1 MRIALLL
8 LFSLVLAVSS
18 LSRDKDNEGSSW
30 QARLVRKRLFRTNLA
45 KLVSV
50 RRQEEW
56 DSWKMANNKSYD
68 VAEDQVR
75 KSIFEMNKKKID
87 AHNWRASRGKSSF
100 TMKMNHFG
108 DRLDYNN
115 ILNGY
120 RMDLLKKSRAN
131 LTRATFVAPEH
142 LCLPESNDWRTKGAV
157 TEIKNQGQCG
167 SCWAFS
173 ATGALEGQNFRK
185 TGKLVSL
192 SEQNLVD
199 CSTKYGNN
207 GCEGGLMDYAFQY
220 IKENHGIDTEES
232 YPYNADEEQCKFS
245 ETNIGAS
252 DVGFVDIPVGSE
264 EMLMKALATVGPVSV
279 AIDASQHSFQFYSGG
294 VYEEPDCTVDGLD
307 HGVLVVGYGT
317 EDGKDYWLV
326 KNSWGTGWGDEG
338 YIKMARNNGNMCGIA
353 TAASYPLV

>member
-1 MRIALLL
+1 MRVAILLL
-8 LFSLVLAVSS
+8 SLILTVSS
-18 LSRDKDNEGSSW
+18 LSQDNKGSSW
-30 QARLVRKRLFRTNLA
+30 QSRLVRKKHFRTNFA
-45 KLVSV
+45 KLVST
-50 RRQEEW
+50 RREEDW
-56 DSWKMANNKSYD
+56 DTWKKANNKSYD
-68 VAEDQVR
+68 VVEDHVR
-75 KSIFEMNKKKID
+75 KSIFETNKKKID

-108 DRLDYNN
+108 DHLDFNN
-115 ILNGY
+115 IVNGY
-120 RMDLLKKSRAN
+120 RMDLLKKSRTN

-142 LCLPESNDWRTKGAV
+142 LSLPESIDWRTKGAV

-199 CSTKYGNN
+199 CSTKYGND

-220 IKENHGIDTEES
+220 IRENHGIDTEES
-232 YPYNADEEQCKFS
+232 YPYHAHEEQCKFS
-245 ETNIGAS
+245 ENNIGAS
-252 DVGFVDIPVGSE
+252 DVGFVDIPAGSE
-264 EMLMKALATVGPVSV
+264 EMLMKAVATVGPISV
-279 AIDASQHSFQFYSGG
+279 AIDAAQPSFQFYSGG
-294 VYEEPDCTVDGLD
+294 VYEESACTVDRLN

-317 EDGKDYWLV
+317 DNGKDYWIV
-326 KNSWGTGWGDEG
+326 KNSWGPYWGDEG
-338 YIKMARNNGNMCGIA
+338 YIKMARNQDNMCGIA